1 MRTSYVLGQRDISL
15 RKRGT
20 KAKKEY
26 VFDWIFC
33 AVVI

>member
-1 MRTSYVLGQRDISL
+1 MFLAKDIYIL
-15 RKRGT
+15 RRGT